1 MADTTQGAAPAA
13 PEVRDRIATR
23 VLGGGALAVAL
34 VGVVAICAE
43 KSPAAQQVFT
53 AVITLVGSWG
63 GAVIAFYFSRENFEA
78 ASRHTERALDRLS
91 GDVVHSLKLSEV
103 MLPIAKV
110 ESLAFKTDPAEIS
123 LEQIRS
129 KFEGMSFE
137 RLLLLDGSGVVRQV
151 LHLSSLNNYLVR
163 HPQTA
168 TGGASLKDL
177 IADAEIG
184 PLLVHGF
191 RTLRGDNTLADA
203 KLLIEKNASCQ
214 DVVITDNGEPGGRAI
229 GWISNNAILEK
240 SRA

>member
-1 MADTTQGAAPAA
+1 MADITQGAAPAV

-91 GDVVHSLKLSEV
+91 GDAVHSLKLAEV

-123 LEQIRS
+123 LQQIRS

-137 RLLLLDGSGVVRQV
+137 RLLILDGGGVVRQV

-163 HPQTA
+163 HPQAA
-168 TGGASLKDL
+168 TSAVTLKDL
-177 IADAEIG
+177 VADAEIG
-184 PLLVHGF
+184 PLLVQGF

-203 KLLIEKNASCQ
+203 KLLIEKNAACQ
-214 DVVITDNGEPGGRAI
+214 DVVITDNGEPADRAV
-229 GWISNNAILEK
+229 GWISNNAILER

>member
-13 PEVRDRIATR
+13 PEVRDRIAIR

-53 AVITLVGSWG
+53 AVITLIGSWG

-91 GDVVHSLKLSEV
+91 GDAGHSLKLSEV

-123 LEQIRS
+123 VEQIRS

-137 RLLLLDGSGVVRQV
+137 RLLLLDGGGVVRHV

-163 HPQTA
+163 HPQA
-168 TGGASLKDL
+168 VANGASLKDL
-177 IADAEIG
+177 VADAEIG
-184 PLLVHGF
+184 PLLLQGF

-214 DVVITDNGEPGGRAI
+214 DLVITDSGEPGGRAI
-229 GWISNNAILEK
+229 GWISNNVILEK

>member
-1 MADTTQGAAPAA
+1 MADTTQGAAAAA

-34 VGVVAICAE
+34 VGVAAICAE
-43 KSPAAQQVFT
+43 KSAAAQQVFT
-53 AVITLVGSWG
+53 AVITLIGSWG

-78 ASRHTERALDRLS
+78 ASRHTERALDRLA
-91 GDVVHSLKLSEV
+91 GDTGHSLKLAEI

-110 ESLAFKTDPAEIS
+110 ESLAFKTDPSEIS
-123 LEQIRS
+123 LEQIRG

-163 HPQTA
+163 HPQA
-168 TGGASLKDL
+168 AAGGASLKDL
-177 IADAEIG
+177 IADVEIG
-184 PLLVHGF
+184 PMLVQGF
-191 RTLRGDNTLADA
+191 RTLRADNTLADA

-214 DVVITDNGEPGGRAI
+214 DVVITENGEPGGRAI
-229 GWISNNAILEK
+229 GWISNNVILEK